1 MDDILKIKDLTFK
14 YTDTLIFKS
23 LNLTLKY
30 NDWYTLIGNS
40 GSGKTT
46 LVKIICGLIEGS
58 FNIEFNF
65 LDLKEKNKAEIRTK
79 ISVLF
84 SDIDT
89 NFIENNVYDE
99 LTFELRNMRYSQVE
113 IDEFLKDVDEITNVS
128 KLFAKEFSKL
138 SNYEK
143 CLVLLASSLMIKP
156 KLLIIDETFD
166 CLSKKEREQLYNM
179 ILEYKNKY
187 KLTVLNITNNSED
200 SLIGDN
206 IVVLENKNIL
216 YNDGIKKVY
225 NEHLLDEKK
234 YKHPFII
241 ELSEHLKLYEIIDK
255 NYYSMEELV
264 DEIWK

>member
-1 MDDILKIKDLTFK
+1 MDDILKVKDLTFK

-113 IDEFLKDVDEITNVS
+113 IDDFLKDVDEITNVS
-128 KLFAKEFSKL
+128 KLFAKEFSKRK
-138 SNYEK
+138 EQ
-143 CLVLLASSLMIKP
+143 
-156 KLLIIDETFD
+156 DE
-166 CLSKKEREQLYNM
+166 SKVSENEMEDGLYREW
-179 ILEYKNKY
+179 
-187 KLTVLNITNNSED
+187 S
-200 SLIGDN
+200 
-206 IVVLENKNIL
+206 
-216 YNDGIKKVY
+216 
-225 NEHLLDEKK
+225 
-234 YKHPFII
+234 
-241 ELSEHLKLYEIIDK
+241 DK
-255 NYYSMEELV
+255 W
-264 DEIWK
+264 D